1 MLKSLITQYQDVFKF
16 LGRFVGTYLVLT
28 LAYNGYLWASKAGA
42 FVPDLVT
49 HLVAKQSEQII
60 NQFGYVAA
68 VAPSADQPMLMLF
81 VNGAYVARVIEGC
94 NALSII
100 ILFIAFVAAFNG
112 GLKRTLVY
120 ILAGAVLIYAVNLI
134 RIAILAIALYTY
146 PEHEPLLH
154 DVIFPGII
162 YGMVFL
168 LWMIWVKKLPKT
180 TTHD

>member
-16 LGRFVGTYLVLT
+16 LGRFVGTYLLLT
-28 LAYNGYLWASKAGA
+28 LVYNGYLWISKGGA

-60 NQFGYVAA
+60 NQFGYIAA

-81 VNGAYVARVIEGC
+81 VNGSYIARVIEGC

-100 ILFIAFVAAFNG
+100 ILFIAFIVAFNQ
-112 GLKRTLVY
+112 GLKRTFLY
-120 ILAGAVLIYAVNLI
+120 ILAGSVLIYVVNLI
-134 RIAILAIALYTY
+134 RIAVLAIALYNY
-146 PEHEPLLH
+146 PDQEPLLH

-168 LWMIWVKKLPKT
+168 LWMIWVRKLPKSAKNV
-180 TTHD
+180 